1 MKAATHEITVDN
13 LTSLLSCDNLFLEVI
28 LMTKQE
34 KILRIAEIEQEL
46 MELPKGKVFYKT
58 IKGKKQPYLQ
68 WSEEGKS
75 MTKYV
80 KVSGREEVF
89 RQLEIRDRLL
99 EEMASLKATA
109 DEKSDPVEEVPFK
122 TNVVTGRAL
131 LDLIRRVGMYQKRDC
146 YGKLQKY
153 MKSEASG
160 KVCVLYGLRRTGKTT
175 LLFQLLQDM
184 TEEERAK
191 AVYIKARV
199 TDSMADLSAD
209 LKKLRSLG
217 YQYAFLDEV
226 TLIEDFID
234 CASILSDIYAMQGM
248 KIILSGTDSLG
259 FWVAEGNELYDRAY
273 MIHTTYIPFREY
285 SRLLGIDDIDEYI
298 RYGGTLMPG
307 ETDFDD
313 PDALDETSAFRDDE
327 SARRYIDTAV
337 CKNIQ
342 HSLACFKQ
350 GVHFR
355 HLMELYEANEL
366 TSAINRIIES
376 MNHQFLVRTLITK
389 FKSHDLGSAAQILQ
403 KQKTPEMQT
412 DILEKIDK
420 NAITQRL
427 MEMLEIRDRENQKI
441 GITKEH
447 VAEIKEYLKALD
459 LIIDCP
465 SESTIP
471 ESRPNEYVL
480 FAQPGMRYCQ
490 AQALVHILMADPLF
504 QSFSEWEKKLATDK
518 ILEDVRGRMM
528 EDIVLLDRSRTL
540 PRGKRAFK
548 LILSRKE
555 IDMAIYDT
563 QANVC
568 EEYEIKHS
576 TEIVPEQTNAL
587 LDEEMNADVEA
598 KYGKVVRRC
607 VIYRGENSSNGEIE
621 YLNVGEYLK
630 SL

>member
-1 MKAATHEITVDN
+1 
-13 LTSLLSCDNLFLEVI
+13 
-28 LMTKQE
+28 MTRQE
-34 KILRIAEIEQEL
+34 RLLRIATIEQKL
-46 MELPKGKVFYKT
+46 MELPKGKIYYKK
-58 IKGKKQPYLQ
+58 IKGKDQPYLQ
-68 WSEEGKS
+68 WSEDGKA

-80 KVSGREEVF
+80 KASQRNEVF
-89 RQLEIRDRLL
+89 RQLETRDRLL
-99 EEMASLKATA
+99 EEIAFLKEMAE
-109 DEKSDPVEEVPFK
+109 EKNDIVEENAFR
-122 TNVVTGRAL
+122 TNVVAGQAL
-131 LDLIRRVGMYQKRDC
+131 NDLICRAGTYQKRDC
-146 YGKLQKY
+146 YGKLQRY
-153 MKSEASG
+153 INSETSG
-160 KVCVLYGLRRTGKTT
+160 KVCILYGLRRTGKTT

-184 TEEERAK
+184 TQEEREK

-199 TDSMADLSAD
+199 NDCMADLSAD
-209 LKKLRSLG
+209 LKKLRAQG
-217 YQYAFLDEV
+217 YRFAFLDEV

-259 FWVAEGNELYDRAY
+259 FWMAEGNELYDRAY

-285 SRLLGIDDIDEYI
+285 SRLLGIDNIDEYI

-307 ETDFDD
+307 ETNFDD

-342 HSLACFKQ
+342 HSLACFKE
-350 GVHFR
+350 GRHFR
-355 HLMELYEANEL
+355 HLMELYEADEL

-376 MNHQFLVRTLITK
+376 MNHRFLVRTLIAK

-403 KQKTPEMQT
+403 KQTDPEMQT
-412 DILEKIDK
+412 DILERIDK
-420 NAITQRL
+420 NVITQRL
-427 MEMLEIRDRENQKI
+427 MEMLEIRDQEDQKI

-459 LIIDCP
+459 LITDCP

-471 ESRPNEYVL
+471 DSGSSEYVL

-504 QSFSEWEKKLATDK
+504 QTFSEREKTLATDK

-540 PRGKRAFK
+540 PNGKRAFK
-548 LILSRKE
+548 LLLSRRE
-555 IDMAIYDT
+555 IDMVIYDR

-568 EEYEIKHS
+568 EEFEIKHS
-576 TEIVPEQTNAL
+576 RKIVPEQTRAL
-587 LDEEMNADVEA
+587 LDEELNAEVEA
-598 KYGKVVRRC
+598 KYGKAVRRC
-607 VIYRGENSSNGEIE
+607 VIYRGESRRNGEIE
-621 YLNVGEYLK
+621 YLNVEEYLK